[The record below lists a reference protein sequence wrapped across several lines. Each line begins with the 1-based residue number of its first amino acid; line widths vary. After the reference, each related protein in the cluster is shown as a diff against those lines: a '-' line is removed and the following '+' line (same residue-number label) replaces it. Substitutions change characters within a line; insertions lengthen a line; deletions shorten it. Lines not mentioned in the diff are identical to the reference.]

1 MNCIRCNKPLEGKRN
16 TKKYCSNTCKQYA
29 YLNRSF
35 NSVTNLEGMKLS
47 VDISDNA
54 VQSEEGI
61 LLTSKIKQH
70 EQIEL
75 IKNKT
80 EEAKN
85 QEKENKDEGYN
96 YIQVDLL
103 NKAQQVLILSDVKE
117 DYFSDNQKR
126 GGRITQSNVGAFA
139 FVLPRIRC
147 LVENLFQLSYKRKVH
162 YKTANAFY
170 KAIEEILRSEQLKQL
185 PGDFPFFEDLCK
197 LYEQFYSL
205 SKHLE
210 QEKEGVKFTL
220 TKQAIIRYLV
230 ILNLIKHA
238 TKKEP
243 FQKLFPELI
252 KAPSPVSPSR
262 SKV

>member
-1 MNCIRCNKPLEGKRN
+1 MNCLHCNKPIEGKRN

-35 NSVTNLEGMKLS
+35 NSSSNLEEMKL
-47 VDISDNA
+47 DLAISDNA
-54 VQSEEGI
+54 VQSEKQQ
-61 LLTSKIKQH
+61 LVTIKTEQH
-70 EQIEL
+70 EQKEL

-80 EEAKN
+80 REIVV
-85 QEKENKDEGYN
+85 QEKDNDIEGYK
-96 YIQVDLL
+96 YLQIDLL
-103 NKAQQVLILSDVKE
+103 DRIQQAIIFSDVKHN
-117 DYFSDNQKR
+117 YFSENTNR
-126 GGRITQSNVGAFA
+126 GGRISQNNVGAFA

-147 LVENLFQLSYKRKVH
+147 LVENLFQLSYKKKVYH
-162 YKTANAFY
+162 KTASTFY
-170 KAIEEILRSEQLKQL
+170 KAIEQVLLSEQLKQL

-197 LYEQFYSL
+197 LYEQFQLL

-220 TKQAIIRYLV
+220 TKQAIIRYIV
-230 ILNLIKHA
+230 ILNLIRHA

-252 KAPSPVSPSR
+252 KLPSPVTRNR

>member
-1 MNCIRCNKPLEGKRN
+1 MNCLHCNKPIEGKRN

-35 NSVTNLEGMKLS
+35 SSSPSLEEMRLDLDVSGR
-47 VDISDNA
+47 A
-54 VQSEEGI
+54 VQIENHQ
-61 LLTSKIKQH
+61 LTPIKKEQH
-70 EQIEL
+70 EQTEL

-80 EEAKN
+80 
-85 QEKENKDEGYN
+85 QEKVIKEKESDLEGYK
-96 YIQVDLL
+96 YLQIDLL
-103 NKAQQVLILSDVKE
+103 DRIQQTLILSDVKHH
-117 DYFSDNQKR
+117 YFSDNANR
-126 GGRITQSNVGAFA
+126 GGKITQNNIGAFA

-147 LVENLFQLSYKRKVH
+147 LVENLFQLSYKKKVYH
-162 YKTANAFY
+162 KTALAFY
-170 KAIEEILRSEQLKQL
+170 KAIEQILLSEQLKQL

-197 LYEQFYSL
+197 LYEQFNLL

-230 ILNLIKHA
+230 ILNLIRYA

-243 FQKLFPELI
+243 FQKLFPELL
-252 KAPSPVSPSR
+252 KTESPIMPNKGR
-262 SKV
+262 A

>member
-1 MNCIRCNKPLEGKRN
+1 MNCLHCNKPIEGKRN

-35 NSVTNLEGMKLS
+35 NSSPNLEEMKL
-47 VDISDNA
+47 DLAISDNA
-54 VQSEEGI
+54 VQSEKQQ
-61 LLTSKIKQH
+61 LVTIKTEQH
-70 EQIEL
+70 EQKEL

-80 EEAKN
+80 REIVV
-85 QEKENKDEGYN
+85 QEKDNDIEGYK
-96 YIQVDLL
+96 YLQIDLL
-103 NKAQQVLILSDVKE
+103 DRIQQAIIFSDVKHN
-117 DYFSDNQKR
+117 YFSENTNR
-126 GGRITQSNVGAFA
+126 GGRISQNNVGAFA

-147 LVENLFQLSYKRKVH
+147 LVENLFQLSYKKKVYH
-162 YKTANAFY
+162 KTASTFY
-170 KAIEEILRSEQLKQL
+170 KAIEQVLLSEQLKQL

-197 LYEQFYSL
+197 LYEQFQLL

-220 TKQAIIRYLV
+220 TKQAIIRYIV
-230 ILNLIKHA
+230 ILNLIRHA
-238 TKKEP
+238 TKKEL

-252 KAPSPVSPSR
+252 KSPSPVTRNR

>member
-1 MNCIRCNKPLEGKRN
+1 MNCLHCNKPIEGKRN

-35 NSVTNLEGMKLS
+35 NSPPNLEEMKL
-47 VDISDNA
+47 DLGISDNA
-54 VQSEEGI
+54 VQSEKQQ
-61 LLTSKIKQH
+61 LVTIKTEQH
-70 EQIEL
+70 EQKEL

-80 EEAKN
+80 QEIVI
-85 QEKENKDEGYN
+85 QEKDNDLEGYK
-96 YIQVDLL
+96 YLQIDLL
-103 NKAQQVLILSDVKE
+103 DRIQQTLILSDFKE
-117 DYFSDNQKR
+117 YYFSDNPNR
-126 GGRITQSNVGAFA
+126 GGRITQNNVGAFA

-147 LVENLFQLSYKRKVH
+147 LVENLFQLSYKKKVYH
-162 YKTANAFY
+162 KTAFTFY
-170 KAIEEILRSEQLKQL
+170 KAIEQILLSEQLKQL

-197 LYEQFYSL
+197 LYEQFQLL

-220 TKQAIIRYLV
+220 TKQAIIKYLFV
-230 ILNLIKHA
+230 LNLIRHA

-252 KAPSPVSPSR
+252 KLPSPVTPNN

>member
-1 MNCIRCNKPLEGKRN
+1 MNCLHCNKPIEGKRN
-16 TKKYCSNTCKQYA
+16 TKKYCNNTCKQYA

-35 NSVTNLEGMKLS
+35 NSSPNLEEMKL
-47 VDISDNA
+47 DLGISDNV
-54 VQSEEGI
+54 VQSEKQQ
-61 LLTSKIKQH
+61 LVTIKTEQH
-70 EQIEL
+70 EQKEL

-80 EEAKN
+80 QEIVI
-85 QEKENKDEGYN
+85 QEKDNDLEGYK
-96 YIQVDLL
+96 YLQIDLL
-103 NKAQQVLILSDVKE
+103 DRIQQTIIFSDVKE
-117 DYFSDNQKR
+117 HYFSDNTNR
-126 GGRITQSNVGAFA
+126 GGRITQNNVGAFA

-147 LVENLFQLSYKRKVH
+147 LVENLFQLSYKKKVYH
-162 YKTANAFY
+162 KTAFTFY
-170 KAIEEILRSEQLKQL
+170 KAIEQILLSEQLKQL

-197 LYEQFYSL
+197 LYEQFHLL

-230 ILNLIKHA
+230 ILNLIRHA

-252 KAPSPVSPSR
+252 KLPSPVTPNR